1 MGMVD
6 YELVISAYSRA
17 FHIIHY
23 QFQTPIWRS
32 PLGHITNLCLRLLS
46 HDVPGVSEFREHGH
60 ARGLFACSL
69 TRLYLA
75 FDTSK
80 LSAMRFTPLQR

>member
-1 MGMVD
+1 M
-6 YELVISAYSRA
+6 
-17 FHIIHY
+17 
-23 QFQTPIWRS
+23 
-32 PLGHITNLCLRLLS
+32 GHITNLCLRLLS
-46 HDVPGVSEFREHGH
+46 HDVLGVSEFREHGH